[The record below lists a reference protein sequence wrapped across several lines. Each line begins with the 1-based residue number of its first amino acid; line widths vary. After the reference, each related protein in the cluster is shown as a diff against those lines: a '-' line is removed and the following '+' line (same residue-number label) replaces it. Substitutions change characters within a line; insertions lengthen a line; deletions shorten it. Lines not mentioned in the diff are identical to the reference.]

1 MLETFTILTQPPN
14 ALVGE
19 YHDRM
24 PVMLEPADGVAWLE
38 RGDLTVADFVD
49 QLLVDPVEI

>member
-14 ALVGE
+14 ALVGA

-24 PVMLEPADGVAWLE
+24 PVMLEPADGAAWLD
-38 RGDLTVADFVD
+38 RSDLTVADFVD
-49 QLLVDPVEI
+49 QLLVEPADI

>member
-14 ALVGE
+14 TLVE
-19 YHDRM
+19 AYHDRM
-24 PVMLEPADGVAWLE
+24 PVMLEPADGAAWLE

>member
-1 MLETFTILTQPPN
+1 MLRPLQFDQPPN

-24 PVMLEPADGVAWLE
+24 PVMLEPTDGAAWLD
-38 RGDLTVADFVD
+38 RSDLTVADFVD
-49 QLLVDPVEI
+49 QLMVEPADI